1 MQARNEEQPHLPN
14 QIVGIV
20 QYCCYNK
27 PHFLLLNP
35 TNLGLEVPGT
45 DKGKNVCFYSMFKN
59 PQISVFTALDVTF
72 AGSIL
77 QMKYLE
83 TLRLRPPK
91 VLWFKTV
98 IPNSG

>member
-45 DKGKNVCFYSMFKN
+45 DEGKKCLFLFHV
-59 PQISVFTALDVTF
+59 
-72 AGSIL
+72 
-77 QMKYLE
+77 
-83 TLRLRPPK
+83 
-91 VLWFKTV
+91 
-98 IPNSG
+98 